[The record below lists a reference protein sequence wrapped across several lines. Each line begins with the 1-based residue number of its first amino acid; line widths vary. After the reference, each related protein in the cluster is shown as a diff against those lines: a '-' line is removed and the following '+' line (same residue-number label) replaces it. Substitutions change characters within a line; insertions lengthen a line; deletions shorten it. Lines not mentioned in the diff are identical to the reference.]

1 VSTTTTT
8 TKAVLLNYCAQ
19 FRGLYHFLSL
29 TFLRRGCR
37 DDLVQVSRAEN
48 VFQIMYLVVV
58 RAWCLS
64 RLSRVIKN
72 NIAAYGH
79 YSPPDLPIPQSCRE
93 ALCLRCACGTSL
105 VHRLSMENL
114 AQNVDDFFSEGYLSG
129 GAHGLMLNAE
139 QQVQWPD
146 CATPSGALDP
156 PRSQS

>member
-1 VSTTTTT
+1 MTWCKFQELKMYFKLCIWWWCVRGASHASHALSKTTLQLMDIIHPPTCQFHR
-8 TKAVLLNYCAQ
+8 AV
-19 FRGLYHFLSL
+19 
-29 TFLRRGCR
+29 
-37 DDLVQVSRAEN
+37 V
-48 VFQIMYLVVV
+48 
-58 RAWCLS
+58 
-64 RLSRVIKN
+64 K
-72 NIAAYGH
+72 
-79 YSPPDLPIPQSCRE
+79 
-93 ALCLRCACGTSL
+93 RCACGTSL